1 MRKII
6 LLALAGYVWK
16 KFRAKVARPRII
28 TDLSSASA
36 APRDMS

>member
-16 KFRAKVARPRII
+16 KFQSKTARPRII
-28 TDLSSASA
+28 TDLSPASA
-36 APRDMS
+36 APRDIS